1 MELLL
6 IWVVVGLAL
15 LLFVGLVLGRLY
27 RRATREISLV
37 KTGAGGK
44 KVIMDGGVIVVPL
57 LHEVSP
63 VNMKTLRLEVK
74 RDGDGALITKDRMR
88 VDVGVE
94 FYVSV
99 QPTDEGVARAAQTL
113 GDRTFDIE
121 QLREMIEGKLI
132 DSLRAVAAQM
142 SMDQLHENRADFVQ
156 EVQNTVS
163 EDLLKNGLSL
173 ESVSLTALDQTP
185 FEALDEN
192 NAFNAV
198 GMRKLAEVIATS
210 KKERAQIDA
219 DADVSVRRAAMEAE
233 KQKLIIQR
241 DEEEAKIA
249 QVQQIETMKV
259 AQEAEIA
266 ARTEDSVRET
276 ERSRIAREEAI
287 RAAEIERERKI
298 RDAEI
303 AKERAVQEAEITK
316 ERELEVANQERQI
329 IIAQKSE
336 EESRARASADLARAE
351 ATKALEAVTT
361 AKDVAEA
368 ERLKQIALIEASRE
382 AEREATKI
390 RLAAQA
396 EKEAASDR
404 AEARREEAQ
413 AEADALTIRA
423 DAKKKDMLAEA
434 EGKRAITD
442 AENALSAELIAMKVD
457 LARLEAMPKVL
468 AEAVKPAE
476 KIDSIRIHQVGGLQN
491 GTTGGNGETGGKA
504 PINQALDSIMGM
516 AVQLPAL
523 KKLGDDL
530 GMSMDGTV
538 SGLMG
543 EDEGPASDEAKG
555 SDVDEE
561 TDTAQ
566 A

>member
-1 MELLL
+1 MELLILPVAGIL
-6 IWVVVGLAL
+6 IL
-15 LLFVGLVLGRLY
+15 LLLLGLIMGRLY

-113 GDRTFDIE
+113 GDRTFDVE

-132 DSLRAVAAQM
+132 DGLRAVAAQM

-198 GMRKLAEVIATS
+198 GMRKLAEVIAQS
-210 KKERAQIDA
+210 KKERANIEA
-219 DADVSVRRAAMEAE
+219 EAAVAVRRAEMEAE
-233 KQKLIIQR
+233 RERLLIEQDEKQASI
-241 DEEEAKIA
+241 
-249 QVQQIETMKV
+249 QQIQQVETLKA

-266 ARTEDSVRET
+266 QRTEDSVRET
-276 ERSRIAREEAI
+276 ERARIAREEAI
-287 RAAEIERERKI
+287 RSAEIERERKI

-303 AKERAVQEAEITK
+303 AKERAVQEAEIAK
-316 ERELEVANQERQI
+316 EREIEVANQDRQI

-351 ATKALEAVTT
+351 ATKAMEAVTT
-361 AKDVAEA
+361 AKQVAEA
-368 ERLKQIALIEASRE
+368 EREKQIALIEAARE
-382 AEREATKI
+382 AEREATKV
-390 RLAAQA
+390 RLSAQA
-396 EKEAASDR
+396 EKDAAQDR

-413 AEADALTIRA
+413 ADADALTIRA
-423 DAKKKDMLAEA
+423 EAKKQDMLAEA

-442 AENALSAELIAMKVD
+442 AENALSEGIIAMKIA
-457 LARLEAMPKVL
+457 LARLEAMPSII
-468 AEAVKPAE
+468 EQAVKPAE
-476 KIDSIRIHQVGGLQN
+476 KIDSIRIHQVSGLG
-491 GTTGGNGETGGKA
+491 GTTSGGSPEGGEK
-504 PINQALDSIMGM
+504 PVVNQALDSVMGM
-516 AVQLPAL
+516 AVQMPAL
-523 KKLGDDL
+523 KKIGEEL
-530 GMSMDGTV
+530 GMTMDGTIDGLV
-538 SGLMG
+538 SGAMG
-543 EDEGPASDEAKG
+543 QDTPNAA
-555 SDVDEE
+555 E
-561 TDTAQ
+561 TDTDQ
-566 A
+566 S